1 VALNN
6 LLVAQ
11 DGRLKLADDEF
22 GFGGMAGLMLEPM
35 QGTRF
40 GVPHTSPVEL
50 DFKDRPF
57 TKNLGPIPSSGRTLA
72 AFSSAGST
80 PGSRSRSR

>member
-6 LLVAQ
+6 LLGGQ

-22 GFGGMAGLMLEPM
+22 GFGGMAGLMLEPI

-40 GVPHTSPVEL
+40 GVTYTSPVEL
-50 DFKDRPF
+50 DFKDRPS
-57 TKNLGPIPSSGRTLA
+57 TKDLGPIPSSCRTLG
-72 AFSSAGST
+72 AF
-80 PGSRSRSR
+80 